1 MKILICDP
9 FSKDL
14 PERLSEFGKITEDK
28 KDIHNADVILVR
40 SATKVDKAFID
51 SAKKLKLVIRGGV
64 GLDTIDVDYCKKKGI
79 AVKNTPE
86 ASSIAVAELVF
97 ALMLSITRN
106 IVKAHNTT
114 VGGGW
119 AKDAKGSE
127 LHGKTLGIIGLG
139 RIGAEV
145 ASRAKAFGM
154 KVLAFDIIQKKSAD
168 AEIVGMDEIFRSS
181 DFITLHV
188 PLTDDTSEMI
198 NSRAISKM
206 KAGVVLI
213 NTARGGL
220 VNEHDLA
227 AALKYGEIRYAGLDV
242 YQHEPPV
249 GSPLLTAEN
258 VLLTPHIGAQTFE
271 NMERIGG
278 IVCGIIGDFR
288 KANPKL

>member
-1 MKILICDP
+1 
-9 FSKDL
+9 
-14 PERLSEFGKITEDK
+14 
-28 KDIHNADVILVR
+28 
-40 SATKVDKAFID
+40 
-51 SAKKLKLVIRGGV
+51 
-64 GLDTIDVDYCKKKGI
+64 
-79 AVKNTPE
+79 
-86 ASSIAVAELVF
+86 
-97 ALMLSITRN
+97 
-106 IVKAHNTT
+106 
-114 VGGGW
+114 
-119 AKDAKGSE
+119 
-127 LHGKTLGIIGLG
+127 
-139 RIGAEV
+139 
-145 ASRAKAFGM
+145 
-154 KVLAFDIIQKKSAD
+154 
-168 AEIVGMDEIFRSS
+168 
-181 DFITLHV
+181 
-188 PLTDDTSEMI
+188 MI